1 MVFTDIVNFTEKK
14 AKDEN
19 YALEIIDFQRNLLKP
34 IVETYSGSWV
44 KEIGDGLLLTFDS
57 VHSSVYCC
65 IDIQN
70 VIRETENFELR
81 ISIHLGEIIVL
92 KDDVYGDDVNITSR
106 MEKYAPAGGIAISES
121 VKTCIDRI
129 PEIKTILIGET
140 LLKDLE
146 KNNIFSLL

>member
-1 MVFTDIVNFTEKK
+1 MKKQESSELRKLSVVVFTDIVNFTEKM

-70 VIRETENFELR
+70 AIRKTKNFELR
-81 ISIHLGEIIVL
+81 ISIH
-92 KDDVYGDDVNITSR
+92 
-106 MEKYAPAGGIAISES
+106 
-121 VKTCIDRI
+121 
-129 PEIKTILIGET
+129 
-140 LLKDLE
+140 
-146 KNNIFSLL
+146 